1 MDIGK
6 RIKYLRKFRK
16 LTQVQFGTLLGFHAG
31 MSPRVAQYEGMKRIP
46 RSEMRNKIS
55 EVLGVNPKMLEN
67 ADEDEKTEILKQLL
81 WLDEKEAVE
90 IFPVNGRMCICVK
103 DMDMAFARW
112 CGKKHML
119 ANGAITKEEYFEW
132 KMNCPDLVVTNQQEI
147 KETEE
152 S

>member
-31 MSPRVAQYEGMKRIP
+31 MSPRVAQYEAMKRMP
-46 RSEMRNKIS
+46 RSELRKKIS

-81 WLDEKEAVE
+81 WLDEKEAVD
-90 IFPVNGRMCICVK
+90 IFPVNGRMCISIK
-103 DMDMAFARW
+103 DMDIAFARW

-119 ANGAITKEEYFEW
+119 ANGNITQKEYFEW
-132 KMNCPDLVVTNQQEI
+132 KMNCPDLENEVQKT
-147 KETEE
+147 KKREE

>member
-16 LTQVQFGTLLGFHAG
+16 LTQVQFGKLLGFRTG
-31 MSPRVAQYEGMKRIP
+31 MSPRVAQYEAMKRMP
-46 RSEMRNKIS
+46 GSEMRNKIS

-67 ADEDEKTEILKQLL
+67 EDEDEKTEILKQLL

-90 IFPVNGRMCICVK
+90 ILPANGRMCICIK

-119 ANGAITKEEYFEW
+119 ASGGITKEEYFEW
-132 KMNCPDLVVTNQQEI
+132 KMNCPDLVTNQQEI